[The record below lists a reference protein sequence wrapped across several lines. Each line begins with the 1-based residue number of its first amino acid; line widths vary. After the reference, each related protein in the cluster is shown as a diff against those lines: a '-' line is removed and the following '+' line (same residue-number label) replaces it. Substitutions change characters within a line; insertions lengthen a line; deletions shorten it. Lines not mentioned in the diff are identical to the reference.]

1 MVLHLTEVEIT
12 LKPGF
17 MIALYGKFNLVYMQ
31 WEVPVDIQVM
41 PSIMESGTQ
50 VGTIDRW
57 DYQCREGE

>member
-17 MIALYGKFNLVYMQ
+17 MIAVYGKLNLLCIQ
-31 WEVPVDIQVM
+31 CEVSAAIQLM
-41 PSIMESGTQ
+41 LSIMESGTQ
-50 VGTIDRW
+50 IGTVDRW